1 MINAKMKPES
11 IEMKRANV
19 LVSAVD
25 AITAQID
32 IEPEGDLSNVSPHE
46 QAAMIARRIVAAIRA
61 GMVPAVSINFLEGK

>member
-1 MINAKMKPES
+1 MKPES
-11 IEMKRANV
+11 IEMKRAKV

-32 IEPEGDLSNVSPHE
+32 IEPGETDLSNVSAHE

-61 GMVPAVSINFLEGK
+61 GMVPAISINFLDAGK

>member
-1 MINAKMKPES
+1 MKPES
-11 IEMKRANV
+11 IEMTRAKV

-32 IEPEGDLSNVSPHE
+32 IEPEGTDLSNVSAHE
-46 QAAMIARRIVAAIRA
+46 QAAMIARRIVAAIKA